1 MPRFAHF
8 AAATPAGSFA
18 PLSAQPLANPSPCSC
33 CPPHGSP
40 RSSTVCSSLYPPAAV
55 VILCRFP
62 RRNSRIRQQYPRCHL
77 LCRLQPHTD
86 YFGFQRGMP
95 PFAPFDIGFPRQC
108 SFRLCHFQCHMF
120 ALVMH
125 VFVETV
131 AGFPARILVPCTLY
145 RRVPRRCTCASAPGM
160 DAPPHPT
167 RAGGKRYRLRGQY
180 YG

>member
-8 AAATPAGSFA
+8 ATATPAGGFA
-18 PLSAQPLANPSPCSC
+18 PLSAQPLANPSPRFLL
-33 CPPHGSP
+33 PAPHTAA
-40 RSSTVCSSLYPPAAV
+40 RALQQFAV
-55 VILCRFP
+55 V
-62 RRNSRIRQQYPRCHL
+62 SIRQRQLSYCAASHAVIPAFVSSIHGAI
-77 LCRLQPHTD
+77 
-86 YFGFQRGMP
+86 F
-95 PFAPFDIGFPRQC
+95 FAVFNRTQIILAFSIEFPRQC
-108 SFRLCHFQCHMF
+108 SFRLCHFQRHLF

-145 RRVPRRCTCASAPGM
+145 RRVPRRCTRASAPGM